1 MNNMEFMQ
9 LMLNEEFKKDLKGIT
24 KLFSDGCEA
33 IAKKHKAE
41 YGRVLALSIDI
52 INTGFA
58 LTMAEAIRNEE
69 HEE

>member
-1 MNNMEFMQ
+1 MKDIEFMQ
-9 LMLNEEFKKDLKGIT
+9 LMLNEEFKKDLKEIT

-52 INTGFA
+52 INTGLA
-58 LTMAEAIRNEE
+58 ITMLEAIRNEE
-69 HEE
+69 HEK

>member
-1 MNNMEFMQ
+1 MKDIEFMQ
-9 LMLNEEFKKDLKGIT
+9 LMLNEEFKKDLKEIT

-58 LTMAEAIRNEE
+58 LSMAEAIRNEE
-69 HEE
+69 HEK